1 MQVTETATPRVL
13 AVLVTHDGAAW
24 LPHTLAALDAQTH
37 PELEIVAVD
46 NASTDGSRELAIE
59 HLGVD
64 RVLVADIDLGFGA
77 AVAMALDARP
87 ASEAPYVLLVH
98 DDLALAPDAVAELVA
113 AMEQDPRL
121 AIVGSKLRRWGTDG
135 QLQSVGWTIDVTG
148 RADDGVDEG
157 ELDQGQRDQERRS
170 LYVSTSGML
179 VRRAVFDELGRFD
192 RRYHLFRDDLDLCWR
207 AWLAGHDVEVVPGSV
222 GEHVGGATNYLRLG
236 QTRFIGPRYFAER
249 NTLATLLKNY
259 AGPRLLLVVPLYLL
273 VGVAKVLGF
282 LLTRRVADAWQ
293 TVRAWIWNLLH
304 LRETWRLRREV
315 QARRRRSDRELREL
329 FGRITPRI
337 RAYAEAVGTWVAGGD
352 VAEPTPIEPARPA
365 AEPAVSPLRRT
376 LGALRRRPVL
386 LAGVLLTV
394 LVLVGAVPLLAPGEL
409 RGGELAPWPA
419 APAAFFDDYVA
430 GWHQAGAFGTAEAP
444 SPAQA
449 LLGALQGVLFGS
461 AYAAPRVLLLGSL
474 AVAWVLA
481 LKAAQVYSRKRIPR
495 VVAATA
501 YVLSPPVLAAL
512 ATGRVGALVVVAV
525 LPGVVAAGVTL
536 GRPETTAPRAWRSVA
551 AGALLLAIGGAFE
564 PLLLVAGAFVGV
576 LMILGTL
583 AFGSDLG
590 WKRAVL
596 ARVVVTVGAPLVL
609 LAPWSLDL
617 LDPEGPLRA
626 GGGAVVGG
634 ELWRWVALAPD
645 LAGFPG
651 LVAGAGFVLAGLLGL
666 VLGTPRAP
674 ALVASLWAAA
684 LLGATGAWWLD
695 RAAAAAWAGLPL
707 IVTAAAYA
715 GLLAVGF
722 AAAEAQLARHA
733 FGWRQVATL
742 ATAVAV
748 VLSLVD
754 VAGALVRGPW
764 SAYAVASPT
773 LPAYISTAAAEA
785 PDEPFRVLVLAEQD
799 DAIAWEV
806 VEGAGP
812 TMAAYGV
819 PDATPAMDLVGGVV
833 DDLLTGRDLLAASRL
848 ARLNIRYVVVPEGAT
863 SDALDTALRSQLGLD
878 PRPVTAG
885 RVLVVDGWL
894 PRAVVVDPAAVDTVG
909 LGGAPEDGI
918 GRLVPDGPGRY
929 VGRSG
934 AGGTLLLAE
943 TAAPEWQVRADGRRL
958 TVEERD
964 GLVAV
969 PEVPADARIEIT
981 NAGDTPRS
989 LAVTGQLL
997 VLLLVISLTL
1007 RPPRFARRVSDAD
1020 IDALADSGLPPE
1032 ELPAEADLDA
1042 ASAAIAAPST
1052 VLPTVPTP
1060 APDLAPAPASDAA
1073 PAGTAEP
1080 APAAAS
1086 EPDRPAVP
1094 STGSADPEV
1103 ER

>member
-1 MQVTETATPRVL
+1 VQAPETAMPRVL

-24 LPHTLAALDAQTH
+24 LPHTLAALDAQTY

-46 NASTDGSRELAIE
+46 NASTDGSRELVIE

-87 ASEAPYVLLVH
+87 AGDAPYVLLVH
-98 DDLALAPDAVAELVA
+98 DDLALAPNAVAELVA

-121 AIVGSKLRRWGTDG
+121 AIVGSKLRRWGTEG
-135 QLQSVGWTIDVTG
+135 QLQSVGWTIDLTG

-179 VRRAVFDELGRFD
+179 VRRQVFDELGRFD

-207 AWLAGHDVEVVPGSV
+207 AWLAGHDVEVVPASV

-273 VGVAKVLGF
+273 VGIAKVLGF
-282 LLTRRVADAWQ
+282 LVTRRVADAWQ
-293 TVRAWIWNLLH
+293 TVRAWVWNVLH

-315 QARRRRSDRELREL
+315 QARRRRSDGELREL
-329 FGRITPRI
+329 FGRITPRV
-337 RAYAEAVGTWVAGGD
+337 RAYAEAVGAWVAGGD
-352 VAEPTPIEPARPA
+352 VAESAPVEATQLT
-365 AEPAVSPLRRT
+365 AEPTVSPLRRG

-386 LAGVLLTV
+386 LMGALLSV
-394 LVLVGAVPLLAPGEL
+394 LVLVAAVPLLVPGEL

-419 APAAFFDDYVA
+419 APAAFLSDHVA
-430 GWHQAGAFGTAEAP
+430 GWHQAGAFGTAGAP

-449 LLGALQGVLFGS
+449 ILGALQAVLFGS

-474 AVAWVLA
+474 AVGWLLA

-512 ATGRVGALVVVAV
+512 ATGRVGALVVVAT
-525 LPGVVAAGVTL
+525 LPGVVAAGATL
-536 GRPETTAPRAWRSVA
+536 GRSDTTAARAWRSVA
-551 AGALLLAIGGAFE
+551 AAALLLAIGGAFE
-564 PLLLVAGAFVGV
+564 PWLLVAGAFVGV

-583 AFGSDLG
+583 GFASDAG

-596 ARVVVTVGAPLVL
+596 ARVVVAVGAPLVL

-617 LDPEGPLRA
+617 LAPDGPLRA

-634 ELWRWVALAPD
+634 ELWRWVALAPE

-674 ALVASLWAAA
+674 VIVGSLWAAA
-684 LLGATGAWWLD
+684 LLGAAGGWWLD
-695 RAAAAAWAGLPL
+695 RTAAATWAGLPL

-722 AAAEAQLARHA
+722 AAAEAQLGRHA
-733 FGWRQVATL
+733 FGWRQVATI

-748 VLSLVD
+748 ALSLVD
-754 VAGALVRGPW
+754 VASALVRGPW
-764 SAYAVASPT
+764 SAYAVAA
-773 LPAYISTAAAEA
+773 PAMPAFITTAAAEA
-785 PDEPFRVLVLAEQD
+785 PDDPFRVLVLAD
-799 DAIAWEV
+799 RDGTIAWEV
-806 VEGAGP
+806 VDGAGP

-819 PDATPAMDLVGGVV
+819 PEAAVATELVAAAV
-833 DDLLTGRDLLAASRL
+833 DDLLSGRDLTAAGRL
-848 ARLNIRYVVVPEGAT
+848 GQLNIRYVVVPDGGT
-863 SDALDTALRSQLGLD
+863 SNALDTALRSQLGLD

-885 RVLVVDGWL
+885 RVLSVEGWL
-894 PRAVVVDPAAVDTVG
+894 PRAVVLDAANLETLG
-909 LGGAPEDGI
+909 LGALPADGV
-918 GRLVPDGPGRY
+918 GRLQPDGAGRY
-929 VGRSG
+929 VGTSG
-934 AGGTLLLAE
+934 SGGTLLLAE
-943 TAAPEWQVRADGRRL
+943 TAAPEWQVTADGRRL
-958 TVEERD
+958 PVEERE

-969 PEVPADARIEIT
+969 PDVPADARIEVS

-997 VLLLVISLTL
+997 VLLLVVSLAL
-1007 RPPRFARRVSDAD
+1007 RPPRFARRAPDAD
-1020 IDALADSGLPPE
+1020 TDALADSALPPE
-1032 ELPAEADLDA
+1032 ELPAEADLSA
-1042 ASAAIAAPST
+1042 ASAAVAVPST
-1052 VLPTVPTP
+1052 VLPEPEAPVSGPGATEQEAPVPGP
-1060 APDLAPAPASDAA
+1060 VA
-1073 PAGTAEP
+1073 AEP
-1080 APAAAS
+1080 EAP
-1086 EPDRPAVP
+1086 VP
-1094 STGSADPEV
+1094 GPVATEPEV